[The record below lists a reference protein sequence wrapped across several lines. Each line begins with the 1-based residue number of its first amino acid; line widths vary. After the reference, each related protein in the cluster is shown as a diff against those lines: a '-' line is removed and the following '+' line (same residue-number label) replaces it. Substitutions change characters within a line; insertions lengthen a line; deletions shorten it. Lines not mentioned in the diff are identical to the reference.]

1 MFMRKTLLGAVAGS
15 CLWLASCTPTG
26 QFDAAKAAEFIAQV
40 QQNVATACEFA
51 GNIVPTASAILSLYN
66 ATAGATIAGIT
77 AAITAVAC
85 PPATPPMA
93 RGATPE
99 PRKVNEITITFIKFK

>member
-1 MFMRKTLLGAVAGS
+1 MRKTLMGAAAGLS
-15 CLWLASCTPTG
+15 MLLTSCTPTG
-26 QFDAAKAAEFIAQV
+26 QFDASKAAEFIAQV

-51 GNIVPTASAILSLYN
+51 GNVVPTATAILLLYN
-66 ATAGATIAGIT
+66 AIGASVAGVTN
-77 AAITAVAC
+77 AIIAVAC

-99 PRKVNEITITFIKFK
+99 PRKVNEVTITFIKFK

>member
-1 MFMRKTLLGAVAGS
+1 MRKTLMGTAAGLS
-15 CLWLASCTPTG
+15 MLLISCTPTG

-99 PRKVNEITITFIKFK
+99 PRKVNEIVITFIKFK

>member
-1 MFMRKTLLGAVAGS
+1 MRKTLMGAAAGFS
-15 CLWLASCTPTG
+15 MLLISCTPTG

-66 ATAGATIAGIT
+66 ATAGATVAGIT

-85 PPATPPMA
+85 PPSAPPMA
-93 RGATPE
+93 RGAAPE
-99 PRKVNEITITFIKFK
+99 PKKVNEIVVTFIKFK

>member
-1 MFMRKTLLGAVAGS
+1 MRKTLMGAAAGLS
-15 CLWLASCTPTG
+15 MLLVSCTPTG
-26 QFDAAKAAEFIAQV
+26 QFDAAKLADFIAQV

-51 GNIVPTASAILSLYN
+51 GNVVPTASAILSLYN

-85 PPATPPMA
+85 PPATMMA

-99 PRKVNEITITFIKFK
+99 PRKVNEVTITFIKFK